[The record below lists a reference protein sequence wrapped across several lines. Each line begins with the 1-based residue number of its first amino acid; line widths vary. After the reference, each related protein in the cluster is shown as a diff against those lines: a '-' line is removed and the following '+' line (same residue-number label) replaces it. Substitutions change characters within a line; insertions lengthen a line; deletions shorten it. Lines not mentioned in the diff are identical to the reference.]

1 MPFAVFRRHQRK
13 LLAVFAI
20 LAMFGFV
27 LADSLPRLLSPGTG
41 GPDQNSVVVELY
53 NKPVYRSELNEMAV
67 QRNNANRFMEAL
79 AGSPIFGDINTR
91 SIVDALIL
99 QHEADAL
106 RMPTG
111 PDVGREWL
119 KQATNGQMNRDLFEA
134 TLSRFGNQVSGEQIL
149 SDIANQ
155 VRIAKVRQLSASP
168 VVTPLDVFQ
177 TYRDQNERI
186 SARIVPFAVESF
198 LDKVS
203 EPTPV
208 QAQAFYEKYKDVLP
222 DPTRDTPGFKIPRQ
236 VRVEILSI
244 DGAALAKSIESR
256 LTEAELRTYYENHK
270 AEYKKTSEL
279 PDDLFANDPRALL
292 TPPQVQSFEDV
303 RAFLPA
309 TIAEEKAQA
318 EIVEKFGKLKD
329 EAMIPFADSYHD
341 ALDEISEAKKQGEK
355 TSATLPKLN
364 ELKDLAKAEGFMHEI
379 TPLLARSQAENY
391 GEIHDAEVG
400 LTPGSGGRK
409 FASEFFD
416 TKTMLFEPVEF
427 TDILRRR
434 FLARKIEDVPPRV
447 PPFKEIQSEVN
458 LAWKMAQAR
467 PLAEKAANEL
477 AEEIRKSGGS
487 IKDETISGHKVIT
500 TPPVPKLEAGFPLP
514 NQMFQPGPT
523 RAVEFPQIPNAG
535 DLFREAYFGLSAGK
549 VAVAP
554 DEPKNNYYVLT
565 LGQQIPATFGTL
577 YAPNGEY
584 FRYRFE
590 AEKNAQRR
598 QADDWMARLRADAG
612 LKKDWVPTDEQDR
625 NTTPAE

>member
-27 LADSLPRLLSPGTG
+27 LADSLPRLLSPGNG
-41 GPDQNSVVVELY
+41 GADQNSVVVELY

-99 QHEADAL
+99 QHEANAL
-106 RMPTG
+106 KMPTG

-119 KQATNGQMNRDLFEA
+119 KQATSGQMNRELFDA
-134 TLSRFGNQVSGEQIL
+134 TMSRFANQVSGEQIL

-155 VRIAKVRQLSASP
+155 VRIAKVRQLLASP
-168 VVTPLDVFQ
+168 VVTPLDVYQ

-186 SARIVPFAVESF
+186 SARVVAFPVDSF
-198 LDKVS
+198 LDKVA
-203 EPTPV
+203 EPTPA

-222 DPTRDTPGFKIPRQ
+222 DPTQDTPGFKIPRQ
-236 VRVEILSI
+236 VRAEVLSI

-270 AEYKKTSEL
+270 ADYKKTSEL

-292 TPPQVQSFEDV
+292 TPPQVQSFDDV
-303 RAFLPA
+303 RAYLPA
-309 TIAEEKAQA
+309 TVAEEKAQA

-341 ALDEISEAKKQGEK
+341 ALDEITEAKKQGEK
-355 TSATLPKLN
+355 TKAALHKLN
-364 ELKDLAKAEGFMHEI
+364 DLKALAKAEGFMHEV
-379 TPLLARSQAENY
+379 TPLLTRAQAENY

-409 FASEFFD
+409 FAAEFFD
-416 TKTMLFEPVEF
+416 SKTTLFEPVEF

-447 PPFKEIQSEVN
+447 PSFKEIQSEVN
-458 LAWKMAQAR
+458 LAWKLAQAR
-467 PLAEKAANEL
+467 PLAEKAANQL
-477 AEEIRKSGGS
+477 AEEVRKSGGS
-487 IKDETISGHKVIT
+487 IKDEAIGGHKVIT
-500 TPPVPKLEAGFPLP
+500 TPPVPKLEAGFLSPIKCSS
-514 NQMFQPGPT
+514 PGQRDLLNSPRSPT
-523 RAVEFPQIPNAG
+523 RVSS
-535 DLFREAYFGLSAGK
+535 SAT
-549 VAVAP
+549 P
-554 DEPKNNYYVLT
+554 I
-565 LGQQIPATFGTL
+565 LGCMPVRWPLLRTS
-577 YAPNGEY
+577 
-584 FRYRFE
+584 
-590 AEKNAQRR
+590 RR
-598 QADDWMARLRADAG
+598 TSIMS
-612 LKKDWVPTDEQDR
+612 
-625 NTTPAE
+625 